1 MELKEKIKLIRNT
14 HGYTQANFAKLTD
27 IPFRSYQKY
36 ELGNTEVAMSAFL
49 KISDKFPQYALWLT
63 TGKVNLEAGQV
74 APGDEAPKMSGDGV
88 PEELLNTAF
97 EKTITTSISLGWL
110 TAKPEIQFSMLSD
123 LMRHDFVE
131 QGGKLISQ
139 DADESENQTA

>member
-1 MELKEKIKLIRNT
+1 MNLNEKIKLIRKT
-14 HGYTQANFAKLTD
+14 HGSTQKVFSEILSMPISTLK
-27 IPFRSYQKY
+27 KY
-36 ELGNTEVAMSAFL
+36 ESGDREPSGSAL
-49 KISDKFPQYALWLT
+49 QKIANQFPNFALWLI
-63 TGKVNLEAGQV
+63 LDEIAPESGQV
-74 APGDEAPKMSGDGV
+74 APGDKTPKMSGDGV

-131 QGGKLISQ
+131 QGGKLIAQ
-139 DADESENQTA
+139 DADANESQTA

>member
-1 MELKEKIKLIRNT
+1 MNLNEKIKLIRKT
-14 HGYTQANFAKLTD
+14 HGSTQKVFAEILSMPISTLK
-27 IPFRSYQKY
+27 KY
-36 ELGNTEVAMSAFL
+36 ESGDREPSGSALQKIANQFPNFSLWLILNEVAPES
-49 KISDKFPQYALWLT
+49 
-63 TGKVNLEAGQV
+63 GQV

-88 PEELLNTAF
+88 PAELLNAAF

-131 QGGKLISQ
+131 QGGKLILQ
-139 DADESENQTA
+139 DADENESQTA